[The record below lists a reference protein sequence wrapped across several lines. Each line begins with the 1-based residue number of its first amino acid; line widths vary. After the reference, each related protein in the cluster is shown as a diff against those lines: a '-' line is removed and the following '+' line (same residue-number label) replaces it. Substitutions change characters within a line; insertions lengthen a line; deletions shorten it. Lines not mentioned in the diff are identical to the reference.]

1 MTSSDTD
8 DSDDPPEF
16 DPAPMIPGKATAS
29 GNSMPVEAI
38 AQSIRDGKVT
48 LADVR
53 NDDRISVEDLP
64 IDTL

>member
-16 DPAPMIPGKATAS
+16 DPAPMIPGKATGS

-38 AQSIRDGKVT
+38 AQSIRDGKLT

-53 NDDRISVEDLP
+53 DDDRISVEDLP
-64 IDTL
+64 MDTL

>member
-1 MTSSDTD
+1 
-8 DSDDPPEF
+8 
-16 DPAPMIPGKATAS
+16 MIPGKATGS

-38 AQSIRDGKVT
+38 AQSIRDGKLT

-64 IDTL
+64 MDTL